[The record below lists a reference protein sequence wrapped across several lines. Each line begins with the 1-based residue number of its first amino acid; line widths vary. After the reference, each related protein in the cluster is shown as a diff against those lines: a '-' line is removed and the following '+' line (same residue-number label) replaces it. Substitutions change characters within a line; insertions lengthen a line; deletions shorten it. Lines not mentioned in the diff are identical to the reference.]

1 MNPPPRN
8 QDEAPRTTKVGHVAP
23 QASPHPAHSG
33 TVWITTLV
41 ENTVNGR
48 ELQAEHGL
56 SFLVRTGQHR
66 LLFDTGQSDLLA
78 RNARSLGL
86 DLGQVEAVVLSH
98 GHYDHTGGLPA
109 VHAAAPAA
117 RLFLHPAAVAPKY
130 AGNPD
135 GTPRPVGLNPAAA
148 QVVREAGEAVVWTQK
163 PTEVLDGMFVTG
175 EIPRRTSFEDTG
187 GRFFLDEVG
196 TQSDPLVDD
205 QALFFDT
212 REGLVVLLGCAHSG
226 VVNTLEY
233 IDQLTGGRPIHAL
246 IGGTHL
252 LLAGTERLEKT
263 VAAIRRR
270 HPALLAPGHCTGMA
284 ALARLWTE
292 FPAQCASCAVGTSLR
307 FHR

>member
-1 MNPPPRN
+1 MNSPRRN
-8 QDEAPRTTKVGHVAP
+8 HDVAPTPTSVGHVVT
-23 QASPHPAHSG
+23 QTSPHPANPS

-56 SFLVRTGQHR
+56 SFLIRTGRHC

-78 RNARSLGL
+78 RNAGCLGL
-86 DLGQVEAVVLSH
+86 ELGQIEAVALSH

-135 GTPRPVGLNPAAA
+135 GTTRPVGLSTAAA
-148 QVVREAGEAVVWTQK
+148 QVVRQAGAAGVWTRK
-163 PTEVLDGMFVTG
+163 PTEVLDGVFVTG

-187 GRFFLDEVG
+187 GRFFLDKAG
-196 TQSDPLVDD
+196 TRADPLLDD

-212 REGLVVLLGCAHSG
+212 RDGLVVLLGCAHSG

-252 LLAGTERLEKT
+252 LLAGPERLEKT
-263 VAAIRRR
+263 VEAIRRR
-270 HPALLAPGHCTGMA
+270 NPAVLAPGHCTGMA
-284 ALARLWTE
+284 ALARLWME
-292 FPAQCASCAVGTSLR
+292 FPSQCVSCAVGTSLR